1 MKKYE
6 KPILELVELK
16 AQDVI
21 RTSGEVAGG
30 GIKLGSTTGW
40 GDDNGDWKPVQ

>member
-6 KPILELVELK
+6 KPILELVEIK

-21 RTSGEVAGG
+21 RTSGEVVGG
-30 GIKLGSTTGW
+30 GIKLSGANGW
-40 GDDNGDWKPVQ
+40 GDDNGNWKTVQ

>member
-21 RTSGEVAGG
+21 RTSGEVGG
-30 GIKLGSTTGW
+30 GIKLGGINGW
-40 GDDNGDWKPVQ
+40 GDDNGEWNKVQ